1 MPGQDDLQQLI
12 ETIRAFMAERDWEQ
26 FHSPKNLT
34 MALSVE
40 AAELMEHFQ
49 WLTTDESR
57 DLPSDSLARVRDE
70 VGDVMV
76 YLLRLCDVL
85 GIDPVKA
92 AAEKMVKNGKKY
104 PVEKAR
110 GNARKYT
117 DL

>member
-1 MPGQDDLQQLI
+1 MASDSDLQRLI
-12 ETIRAFMAERDWEQ
+12 ETIRTFMDERDWAQ
-26 FHSPKNLT
+26 FHTPKNLT
-34 MALSVE
+34 MALNVE

-49 WLTTDESR
+49 WLTADESR
-57 DLPSDSLARVRDE
+57 ELSPESLAHVRDE

-85 GIDPVKA
+85 GIDPVEA
-92 AAEKMVKNGKKY
+92 AAEKMIKNGQKY